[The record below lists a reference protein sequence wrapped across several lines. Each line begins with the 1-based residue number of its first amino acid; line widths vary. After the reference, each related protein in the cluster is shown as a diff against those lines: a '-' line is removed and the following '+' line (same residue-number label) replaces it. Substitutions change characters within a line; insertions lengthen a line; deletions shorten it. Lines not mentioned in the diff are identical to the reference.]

1 MGPVLLRQYHEKL
14 TYVSCVTEEDRQNFL
29 RLDPSLQ
36 IGVEGDTRFDQ
47 VIQRVGEN
55 RPVKTAVEKMAPCF
69 VVGSSWPEDEAIIL
83 PALTHPVEQGL
94 KVILAPHEPTPSHLR
109 DLEEKLSGLSIKSHR
124 YSMLEDHLNAP
135 VVIVDQVGVLAD
147 LYRLGSVAFVGA
159 LSLVGP
165 YHHNSREALALKNHG
180 FAREIANSQDLNEIL
195 MGEMNKTPQEG
206 HGRKQAI
213 LEFVASN
220 RGVSHK
226 VAQWILREA
235 KI

>member
-1 MGPVLLRQYHEKL
+1 
-14 TYVSCVTEEDRQNFL
+14 
-29 RLDPSLQ
+29 
-36 IGVEGDTRFDQ
+36 
-47 VIQRVGEN
+47 
-55 RPVKTAVEKMAPCF
+55 MAPCF

-147 LYRLGSVAFVGA
+147 LYRLGSVAFVGGSFKKSVHSVMEPAASGA